1 MATQRSASG
10 ARYLECGQTMYFC
23 GMLQSRREILDQF
36 KDPELV
42 AHAAFRG
49 CRTFSFLSGWLST
62 PISVSLPRLQC
73 RITGIDYLQSPP
85 PGGKPPA
92 PIRFQQDHYR
102 LWYQLDGTGIL
113 QNLRQKAF
121 GRAAPG
127 LLGVMDIGERH
138 SYLHQRGTF
147 ECFMVDFMLQPAAAS
162 QCYWNSDIEG
172 KRMLADDERLYVENH
187 AFELMR
193 LIGNGADPW
202 GLRCLAHL
210 AEIVAL
216 PVTKGLIVIDDERFP
231 HDRAVSLVKK
241 AKRYMDTHY
250 AELQHQRAISEY
262 CGVDINYLN
271 ILFKREKGMTL
282 YKYLTN
288 VRMEHAKHLLEQ
300 GQRNIVGIAEKIGYP
315 NSNSFSRAFRRY
327 AGIAPSEYVHR
338 HQQPL
343 GPARTRSAETTVETT
358 GGA

>member
-1 MATQRSASG
+1 
-10 ARYLECGQTMYFC
+10 MYFR
-23 GMLQSRREILDQF
+23 GMLSSRREILDQF
-36 KDPELV
+36 RDPELV
-42 AHAAFRG
+42 PHASFRG
-49 CRTFSFLSGWLST
+49 CRTFPFLAGWLSG
-62 PISVSLPRLQC
+62 PISVTLPRLQC
-73 RITGIDYLQSPP
+73 HITGIDYLQSPSPENGP
-85 PGGKPPA
+85 PE

-147 ECFMVDFMLQPAAAS
+147 ECFMVDFVLQPAAS
-162 QCYWNSDIEG
+162 SHCYWNSDIEG
-172 KRMLADDERLYVENH
+172 KRILGDEERLRIENH

-193 LIGNGADPW
+193 LIGNGTDPW
-202 GLRCLAHL
+202 GLHSLAHL

-216 PVTKGLIVIDDERFP
+216 PITKGLIVIDDAFFP
-231 HDRAVSLVKK
+231 QDRATSLVKK
-241 AKRYMDTHY
+241 AKRFMDTHY
-250 AELQHQRAISEY
+250 AEMQHQRALSEH

-271 ILFKREKGMTL
+271 ILFKREMGVTL

-300 GQRNIVGIAEKIGYP
+300 SQSNIVGIAERIGYP
-315 NSNSFSRAFRRY
+315 NSNSFSRAFRKY
-327 AGIAPSEYVHR
+327 TGMAPSRYVQN
-338 HQQPL
+338 HQPPVR
-343 GPARTRSAETTVETT
+343 PARGSNGTADVRAN